1 MGAFLGSGAMSGA
14 CADALAA
21 AALHGLRARSAT
33 GGEGLPCAAK
43 QVAIVALCLQ
53 GEGVAGED
61 ALQAAARAFGVMQG
75 STRGGLKK
83 ITSEARAVLQFGV
96 PAGVPASIAV
106 DEAPADRL
114 ARLAAAVQAVS
125 LRQVTQARA
134 LTLAGVRGGRPT
146 EGGRG
151 AYAAVQRLLR
161 QAQDGDTQART
172 ELRAIQELMVTSSH
186 AAHTA
191 GRRAAS
197 R

>member
-1 MGAFLGSGAMSGA
+1 MARTSAGET
-14 CADALAA
+14 
-21 AALHGLRARSAT
+21 GLR
-33 GGEGLPCAAK
+33 CAAK

-53 GEGVAGED
+53 GDAMIEAEE
-61 ALQAAARAFGVMQG
+61 ALQAAARTYGARKG

-83 ITSEARAVLQFGV
+83 ITSEARAILQFGV
-96 PAGVPASIAV
+96 PPETLAMAEDAGA
-106 DEAPADRL
+106 ADRL
-114 ARLAAAVQAVS
+114 DRLRAVVLGVS

-161 QAQDGDTQART
+161 QAQDGDPRART
-172 ELRAIQELMVTSSH
+172 ELRAIQDLMVTSSRS
-186 AAHTA
+186 AHTA

>member
-1 MGAFLGSGAMSGA
+1 MGAFLGSGAMSDA

-21 AALHGLRARSAT
+21 AMLRELRARAD
-33 GGEGLPCAAK
+33 GDGLPCAAK
-43 QVAIVALCLQ
+43 QVAIVALCLH
-53 GEGVAGED
+53 GEGLTGED
-61 ALQAAARAFGVMQG
+61 ALQAAARAFGALQG

-96 PAGVPASIAV
+96 PAGVPGISA
-106 DEAPADRL
+106 DEAAVDRL
-114 ARLAAAVQAVS
+114 ARFAAAVQAVS

-161 QAQDGDTQART
+161 QAQEGDTQART
-172 ELRAIQELMVTSSH
+172 ELRAIQELMVTSSRP
-186 AAHTA
+186 AHTA
-191 GRRAAS
+191 DRRAAT